1 MFIEDSK
8 KVGFIFERSTLTGEG
23 SAEYLATVDN
33 LARKSC
39 DGMENFRTDEGTDW
53 RSHAVAEVV
62 QDRGIHHQLALVD
75 AHGQIGQVESR
86 FRLYHECANAMLRAC
101 GAPMKFKFM
110 AIKFINYIQNNV
122 VRDGGSSR
130 LFDLLGIDSA
140 VMFYPFWCPVTA
152 VAPRHKQ
159 GEGFGTGKEYRLV
172 GFSSQHKG
180 GYLLWNAETD
190 RVVTRGDVH
199 SLKFYPDKVATHT
212 NTQQQDDADG
222 STTIIYDEEDGIQEH
237 ARSKIVPNNGQ
248 SMSLSRISHADDS
261 IDLSGSFASSFG
273 NGSGSVV
280 DRTPLP
286 PLCAKVILT
295 IQCQTRQCCEVVY
308 DSLYEGMEG
317 TNG

>member
-1 MFIEDSK
+1 
-8 KVGFIFERSTLTGEG
+8 
-23 SAEYLATVDN
+23 
-33 LARKSC
+33 
-39 DGMENFRTDEGTDW
+39 
-53 RSHAVAEVV
+53 
-62 QDRGIHHQLALVD
+62 
-75 AHGQIGQVESR
+75 
-86 FRLYHECANAMLRAC
+86 
-101 GAPMKFKFM
+101 MKFKFM

-122 VRDGGSSR
+122 MRDGGSSR
-130 LFDLLGIDSA
+130 LFDLLGIESA

-261 IDLSGSFASSFG
+261 VDHSGSFASSFG
-273 NGSGSVV
+273 NGSGRM
-280 DRTPLP
+280 DGRTPP
-286 PLCAKVILT
+286 TPYA
-295 IQCQTRQCCEVVY
+295 RR
-308 DSLYEGMEG
+308 
-317 TNG
+317 